1 MSQNDLIDAKTKG
14 VTVRAYAKSGFTGQ
28 EYDLKNVA
36 LSAFKPNGKNDSFTI
51 NQTPKQITVSGYMDL
66 SDTSGAD
73 ATGNQLA
80 SMMMSSADIRI
91 SIKFPYKV
99 TSSTGEISADKR
111 TVTWRPKIGEKT
123 QLQAVIA
130 IPAMNYVL
138 YAGGLI
144 ALIIFLIL
152 VGLFLRERNQKRRER
167 QLESEM
173 QDLPPE

>member
-14 VTVRAYAKSGFTGQ
+14 VTVRSYAKSGFTGQ
-28 EYDLKNVA
+28 EYDLKDVPI
-36 LSAFKPNGKNDSFTI
+36 SAFKPNGKNDSFTI
-51 NQTPKQITVSGYMDL
+51 NQTPKQITVTGYMDL
-66 SDTSGAD
+66 TDTSGGD
-73 ATGNQLA
+73 LTSNQLA
-80 SMMMSSADIRI
+80 SMMMSSADIHI

-99 TSSTGEISADKR
+99 TSSTGEISADER

-123 QLQAVIA
+123 KLQAVIA
-130 IPAMNYVL
+130 IPATSYVL

-144 ALIIFLIL
+144 ALIIILIL
-152 VGLFLRERNQKRRER
+152 LGFFWRARNQRRKQL

>member
-1 MSQNDLIDAKTKG
+1 
-14 VTVRAYAKSGFTGQ
+14 
-28 EYDLKNVA
+28 
-36 LSAFKPNGKNDSFTI
+36 
-51 NQTPKQITVSGYMDL
+51 MDL
-66 SDTSGAD
+66 TDTSGAD